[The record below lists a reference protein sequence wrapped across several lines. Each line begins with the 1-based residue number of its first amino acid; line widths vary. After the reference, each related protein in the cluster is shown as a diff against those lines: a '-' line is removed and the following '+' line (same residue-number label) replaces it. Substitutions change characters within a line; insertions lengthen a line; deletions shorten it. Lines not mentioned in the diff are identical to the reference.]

1 MARLSPAVDG
11 NGCPFIFS
19 TQRISSMPTYV
30 TTPIY
35 YVNAMPHLGHAYTTI
50 VADAYSRFRRL
61 CGDEVRFQTGTDE
74 HGEKI
79 AEAAAKAGET
89 PRVYVDRIAAT
100 FRETWPLLA
109 VQPDYIIRTTDADH
123 IRTVQD
129 ILQQVHDRGDIYFS
143 EYSGLYCKGCERF
156 LTEKELVDGKCP
168 DHLVE
173 PKAITEQNYF
183 FRMSKYQD
191 WLIDHIKSNPEFIT
205 PERYR
210 NEVLSFLSE
219 PLEDLCI
226 SRPTSRLTWGIPLP
240 FDDTFV
246 TYVWFDALIN
256 YLTGI
261 GYPDDPDF
269 ARYWAT
275 AEHVIAKDI
284 LKPHAIYWPTMLR
297 AMELAPYERL
307 HVHGYWNVDATKMSK
322 SIGNVV
328 RPKELVDAYG
338 VDTVRYFVL
347 REMSFGLDSSFSSDA
362 ILARYNSDL
371 ANDLGNLFSR
381 SLTMIDKYAAGR
393 VPERE
398 PGSACTP
405 DDRELMSAISAMVIQ
420 YRESMDD
427 FKFHTALRTIWEVI
441 GLLNRYIVTN
451 APWELAKHTRQA
463 DRLRTVLYFLTEAL
477 WKIAVVL
484 GPIMPATAEKMA
496 AALGMSEQYVG
507 AVIDDALN
515 WGEIP
520 VGTVIDKGAQ
530 LFPRLEK
537 KGEAPAPAPGKQ
549 QTKKAPEPDL
559 SEGLLSF
566 DQFKAVE
573 LRVAEI
579 VAAEK
584 VAKSDRLLK
593 LTVNAP
599 EERTIV
605 AGIAQHYSPEALIGQ
620 RVLIVANLKPAK
632 LMSIPSQGMVLA
644 AKEQLADGTEK
655 LVLATVAGSVA
666 VGSRVA

>member
-1 MARLSPAVDG
+1 
-11 NGCPFIFS
+11 
-19 TQRISSMPTYV
+19 MPTYV

-50 VADAYSRFRRL
+50 VTDAYSRFRRL
-61 CGDEVRFQTGTDE
+61 CGDDVRFQTGTDE

-100 FRETWPLLA
+100 FKETWPLLA
-109 VQPDYIIRTTDADH
+109 IQPDHIIRTTDTDH
-123 IRTVQD
+123 VRTVQG
-129 ILQQVHDRGDIYFS
+129 ILQKVHERGDIYFS

-168 DHLVE
+168 DHQVE

-191 WLIDHIKSNPEFIT
+191 WLIDHIKSNPDFIT

-240 FDDTFV
+240 FDPNFV

-269 ARYWAT
+269 AKYWAT

-297 AMELAPYERL
+297 AMELEPYERL

-328 RPKELVDAYG
+328 RPQELVDAYG

-347 REMSFGLDSSFSSDA
+347 REMSFGLDSAFSSDA
-362 ILARYNSDL
+362 ILVRHNSDL

-381 SLTMIDKYAAGR
+381 SLTMIDKYAQGR
-393 VPERE
+393 IPERE
-398 PGSACTP
+398 TDSQFTP
-405 DDRELMSAISAMVIQ
+405 DDRELMSAVSAMVIQ
-420 YRESMDD
+420 YRECMDN
-427 FKFHTALRTIWEVI
+427 FKFHKALQAIWEVI

-451 APWELAKHTRQA
+451 APWELAKNPRQA
-463 DRLRTVLYFLTEAL
+463 DRLRNVLYLLAEAL
-477 WKIAVVL
+477 WKIALLL
-484 GPIMPATAEKMA
+484 GPIMPVTAEKMA
-496 AALGMSEQYVG
+496 DALGMRDKFTG

-520 VGTVIDKGAQ
+520 VGTMIDKGAQ

-537 KGEAPAPAPGKQ
+537 KAESPTPASGRQEARKE
-549 QTKKAPEPDL
+549 PESVL
-559 SEGLLSF
+559 GEGLIGF

-579 VAAEK
+579 VAATK

-593 LTVNAP
+593 LTVMAP

-605 AGIAQHYSPEALIGQ
+605 AGIAQHYSPEALVGQ
-620 RVLIVANLKPAK
+620 RVIIVANLKPAK
-632 LMSIPSQGMVLA
+632 LMGIPSQGMVLA
-644 AKEQLADGTEK
+644 AKELLADGSEK
-655 LVLATVAGSVA
+655 LVLITVASPVA
-666 VGSRVA
+666 IGSRVA